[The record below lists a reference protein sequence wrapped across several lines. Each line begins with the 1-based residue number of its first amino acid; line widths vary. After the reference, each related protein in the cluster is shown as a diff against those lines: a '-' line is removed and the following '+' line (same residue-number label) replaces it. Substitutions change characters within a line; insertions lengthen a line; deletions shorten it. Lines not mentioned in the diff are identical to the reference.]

1 MKIVSKLLQA
11 FLDVL
16 SALYF
21 QAVQFVPIGERHVI
35 GLTQIKW
42 KARCSLLGGR
52 FNLMSY
58 LRKKLKQEQKK
69 SYQLS
74 VFSWSAY
81 FTI

>member
-16 SALYF
+16 SALHF

-42 KARCSLLGGR
+42 KTRCGLLGGR
-52 FNLMSY
+52 FDELF
-58 LRKKLKQEQKK
+58 KKETETTTKKK

>member
-1 MKIVSKLLQA
+1 MKIISKLLQA

-52 FNLMSY
+52 FDEVFLSKKEIET
-58 LRKKLKQEQKK
+58 RKKK